1 MAGWSN
7 LTPDQVRTAL
17 RISDTSQ
24 DDVLA
29 QLLPQAEDAV
39 ESYTKRKFGYT
50 TGAVE
55 YPRGGGESFT
65 LRHRP
70 VAATGLSVYLD
81 VSGFFGKG
89 TSAFAADTLLTE
101 GTDYVLERDQAD
113 GSSRSGVVTRLGGGS
128 VGGPL
133 AWPWQFDLPRGSLTA
148 RLNPRWPSARGCV
161 KVVYTHGYQLTDV
174 PYDLQAAVIEL
185 TGWLYRNLRYS
196 GPLQSEHLADYQYQL
211 AQVLH
216 QGPLELGTTRS
227 LLAPYREVV
236 I

>member
-7 LTPDQVRTAL
+7 LTADQVRTAL
-17 RISDTSQ
+17 RVTDAAQ
-24 DDVLA
+24 NEVLA
-29 QLLPQAEDAV
+29 QLLPMAEDAV
-39 ESYTKRKFGYT
+39 ESYTKRKFGYAPYT
-50 TGAVE
+50 E
-55 YPRGGGESFT
+55 YPKGGGESFT
-65 LRHRP
+65 LRQRP
-70 VAATGLSVYLD
+70 VDSTGLYVYLD
-81 VSGFFGKG
+81 VNGYFNKGVGAFGA
-89 TSAFAADTLLTE
+89 STLLTE
-101 GTDYVLERDQAD
+101 GVDYVLQRDQSD
-113 GSSRSGVVTRLGGGS
+113 GKSKSGVVTRLGGGS

-148 RLNPRWPSARGCV
+148 RLNPRWPGVPGCIQV
-161 KVVYTHGYQLTDV
+161 AYYAGYQLADV
-174 PYDLQAAVIEL
+174 PHDLQAAVVEL
-185 TGWLYRNLRYS
+185 CGWLYRNLRYS